1 VLRLAKLAIYSSGR
15 PVREIHF
22 PATLVGQAQAT
33 TSFGTNTGTAALG
46 DYVTTTPAQLKQV
59 VDKFMHPSP
68 PRTVKTRA
76 PRARHARSSRN
87 AGLRNRLP
95 QVRALGRAARSRRGT
110 RMPVYAPALVA
121 AGTTLPAGSRA
132 APNPRRYVLRD
143 PAGRPHA
150 AYRMVMGMDAQRYFG
165 QYWGVQGTT
174 WRNPPLLDAPHET
187 RQIGGRSF
195 ELYTDGGKLRLV
207 AWRTPKAV
215 YWVANTLSLAL
226 SNKQMLGIAASLTQV
241 RRR

>member
-1 VLRLAKLAIYSSGR
+1 
-15 PVREIHF
+15 
-22 PATLVGQAQAT
+22 
-33 TSFGTNTGTAALG
+33 
-46 DYVTTTPAQLKQV
+46 
-59 VDKFMHPSP
+59 
-68 PRTVKTRA
+68 
-76 PRARHARSSRN
+76 
-87 AGLRNRLP
+87 
-95 QVRALGRAARSRRGT
+95 
-110 RMPVYAPALVA
+110 
-121 AGTTLPAGSRA
+121 
-132 APNPRRYVLRD
+132 
-143 PAGRPHA
+143 
-150 AYRMVMGMDAQRYFG
+150 MVMGMDAQRYFG